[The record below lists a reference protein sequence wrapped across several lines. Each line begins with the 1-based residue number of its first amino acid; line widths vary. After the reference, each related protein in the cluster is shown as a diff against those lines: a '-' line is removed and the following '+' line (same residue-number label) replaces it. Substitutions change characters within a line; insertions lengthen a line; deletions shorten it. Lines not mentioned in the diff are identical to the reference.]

1 MDEINKFDYCFG
13 HSWSSRVYYT
23 PTFR

>member
-1 MDEINKFDYCFG
+1 MDEINKFYHWFG
-13 HSWSSRVYYT
+13 HRWSSRVYYT